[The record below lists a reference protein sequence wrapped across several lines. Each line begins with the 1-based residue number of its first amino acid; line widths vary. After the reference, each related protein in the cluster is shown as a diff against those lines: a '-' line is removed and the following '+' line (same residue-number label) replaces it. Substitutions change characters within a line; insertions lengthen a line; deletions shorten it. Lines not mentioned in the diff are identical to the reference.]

1 MDKSKTTTIL
11 SIVLAVF
18 LVLTIVGQIIVIPEN
33 ACRTEVARLY
43 ELVDTVEF
51 DGVFVR
57 DEHIVERSYSGVLQY
72 EHEDG
77 SRLAINSVIASVYAS
92 SSDIDICDR
101 IDKLNK
107 RIETLVDAQSL
118 AGTDG
123 SQAEAYNKL
132 IGEKHIEIISALDKG
147 DYKKASQLKYDMLSL
162 QSKRDIAKGRAES
175 YESVIEKLRDE
186 VRTLEARI
194 SSEPQSV
201 ISDEAGYF
209 VSSTDG
215 YESELAMAD
224 AQTLTPSQIKAVVEA
239 PKKATSGVNVIGK
252 MIDGYKWKLAAVID
266 DNRAALLSVG
276 DKESLVFSK
285 DSSVLEVTVEYIQR
299 YDENGSVV
307 IFSGD
312 SLNAELASSR
322 TGKFELVVSKK
333 SGIRIS
339 SDAIRINKDGEKGVY
354 ILYGNE
360 GYFRRIE
367 EVYAGEDF
375 IIAEHRPGNQDNYL
389 DLYDN
394 VIVDG
399 KFKIH
404 VSEKESGN
412 EQST

>member
-43 ELVDTVEF
+43 ELVDTIEF

-132 IGEKHIEIISALDKG
+132 IGEKHTEIISALDKG

-209 VSSTDG
+209 VSITDG

-224 AQTLTPSQIKAVVEA
+224 VQSLTPSQIKAVVDA
-239 PKKATSGVNVIGK
+239 PKKATSGANVIGK

-266 DNRAALLSVG
+266 DNRASLLSVG

-312 SLNAELASSR
+312 VLNAELASSR

-360 GYFRRIE
+360 GYFRKIE